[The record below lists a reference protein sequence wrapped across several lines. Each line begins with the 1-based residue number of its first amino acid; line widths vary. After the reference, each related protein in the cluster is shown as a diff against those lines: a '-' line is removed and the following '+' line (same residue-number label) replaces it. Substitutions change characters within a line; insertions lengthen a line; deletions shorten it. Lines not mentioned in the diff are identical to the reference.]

1 MPEHYQGDL
10 HAADLEGFPAAN
22 LFWASPECP
31 QWSVARGRRRDF
43 DRQPDLF
50 GEVMGDEAA
59 DRSRA

>member
-1 MPEHYQGDL
+1 
-10 HAADLEGFPAAN
+10 
-22 LFWASPECP
+22 
-31 QWSVARGRRRDF
+31 VARGRRRDF